1 MRAVHH
7 NTREKMALLFLQVVY
22 SLTAL
27 LLSAYALN
35 ALVTI
40 WLYWRHRHSAIPR
53 LPLVE
58 TPVVTVQLPVYNE
71 MYVVTRL
78 IKAITCLEYPRAKL
92 QIQILD
98 DSTDETTVIARKL
111 VKHYQTQGFD
121 MELVHRSTRQGF
133 KGGALRE
140 GLEKAKG
147 EYIAIFD
154 ADFVPTPDFLSKTI
168 PYFLQDAQL
177 GVTQTRWGHLNSDY
191 SAFTRAQ
198 TIALDGHFAIEQT
211 ARHRA
216 GLFMNF
222 NGSGGIWRKA
232 CILDAGNWQDDT
244 VCEDLDLSYRA
255 QLAGWRFLFL
265 PDVISPAEIPPQVHA
280 FKRQQFRWAKGSIQC
295 TLKLWKQVMAAPLPF
310 FNRLQGLIHLS
321 NYLVHPL
328 VLILLILTVPLMRS
342 HGSFL
347 SPLILLSIGS
357 LGQPVLYVLSQW
369 ALYPDWRRRLLFLPL
384 LTFLGIGIS
393 LSTTCAVWEAVTN
406 RRNDFQ
412 RTPKFH
418 IERSTDTWTDKR
430 YALSFDRVV
439 LGEALLF
446 LYSLLGGLIA
456 LHINNYVTLA
466 FLALYTLGFGYVI
479 LLEIIHSPLNPSHLP
494 LRRF

>member
-1 MRAVHH
+1 
-7 NTREKMALLFLQVVY
+7 MALLFFQIVY

-27 LLSAYALN
+27 LLSGYALN

-40 WLYWRHRHSAIPR
+40 WLYWRHRHDTFPCPS
-53 LPLVE
+53 LV
-58 TPVVTVQLPVYNE
+58 TAPVVTIQLPIYNE
-71 MYVVTRL
+71 MYVVARL
-78 IKAITCLEYPRAKL
+78 IKAVTCLEYPRDKL
-92 QIQILD
+92 QIQVLD
-98 DSTDETTVIARKL
+98 DSTDETTIVARKL
-111 VKHYQTQGFD
+111 VKHYQAQGFD
-121 MELVHRSTRQGF
+121 IDLIHRSTRQGF

-140 GLEKAKG
+140 GLRRAKG

-154 ADFVPTPDFLSKTI
+154 ADFAPTPDFLLKTI
-168 PYFLQDAQL
+168 PYFLHDSQL
-177 GVTQTRWGHLNSDY
+177 GVIQTRWGHLNADY

-198 TIALDGHFAIEQT
+198 AIALDGHFAIEQA

-232 CILDAGNWQDDT
+232 CILHAGNWQDDT

-265 PDVISPAEIPPQVHA
+265 PDVTAPAEVPPQVHA

-295 TLKLWKQVMAAPLPF
+295 TLKLWKQVIAAPLSP

-328 VLILLILTVPLMRS
+328 MLILLILAVPLMYCHS
-342 HGSFL
+342 SFL
-347 SPLILLSIGS
+347 SPLIFLGLAS
-357 LGQPVLYVLSQW
+357 LGQPILYALSQW
-369 ALYPDWRRRLLFLPL
+369 DLYPHWQRRLTFLPL

-393 LSTTCAVWEAVTN
+393 LSTTCAVWEAATS

-418 IERSTDTWTDKR
+418 VERGTDTWTDKR
-430 YALSFDRVV
+430 YALPLDRIV

-446 LYSLLGGLIA
+446 LYSLLGALIA
-456 LHINNYVTLA
+456 LHLNNYVTLA
-466 FLALYTLGFGYVI
+466 SLTLYALGFGYVV
-479 LLEIIHSPLNPSHLP
+479 LLEVTHSPINPSRL
-494 LRRF
+494 LSYMTKQF